1 MCLSTIFHF
10 ESQKPLIFLSSKMGE
25 YVNGETILVD
35 GGMIATGLGV
45 GRPDDK

>member
-1 MCLSTIFHF
+1 
-10 ESQKPLIFLSSKMGE
+10 MGE